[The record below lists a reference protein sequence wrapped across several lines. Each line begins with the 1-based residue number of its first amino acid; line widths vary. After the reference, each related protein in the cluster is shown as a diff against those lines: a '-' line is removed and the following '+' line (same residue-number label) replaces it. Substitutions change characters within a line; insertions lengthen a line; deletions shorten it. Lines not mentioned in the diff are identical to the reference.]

1 MAEKNYKRDLVDR
14 ILAEFEFSTSSNYLF
29 TVSNHMI
36 LTPSCQGA
44 YVIEMGLRT

>member
-1 MAEKNYKRDLVDR
+1 MAEKNYKRDLVDL

-29 TVSNHMI
+29 TVSNNMI

-44 YVIEMGLRT
+44 SS